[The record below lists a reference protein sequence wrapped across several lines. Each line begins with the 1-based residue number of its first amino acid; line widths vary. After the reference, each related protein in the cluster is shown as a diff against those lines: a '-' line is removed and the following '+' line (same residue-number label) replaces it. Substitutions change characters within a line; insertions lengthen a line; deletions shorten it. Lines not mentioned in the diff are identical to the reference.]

1 MLINLL
7 IGVDVLSCKDYH
19 RRYDLLP
26 SLSVSYMVKCL
37 YTQQLNIQ
45 IGTFFGCISD
55 SVQPLTVRSHRLLCV
70 QPNYSWKHNTAK
82 SCTEYSQ
89 FICSVVVIMQK
100 WMENFEIVDYDW
112 LLSWF
117 WVSHLFQILGTPNP
131 IFVLHFR
138 KTCKYVIQ
146 MIQKKL
152 QQDVWRSTKTVAWYN
167 LIRSLLD
174 IPYAL
179 TWY

>member
-1 MLINLL
+1 MLIHLL

-55 SVQPLTVRSHRLLCV
+55 SVQPYLTVRGHRLLCV
-70 QPNYSWKHNTAK
+70 QPNYSWKRNTAK

-89 FICSVVVIMQK
+89 FICSVNSIYFLQKIFDMTNGFTVSQSSDVI
-100 WMENFEIVDYDW
+100 
-112 LLSWF
+112 
-117 WVSHLFQILGTPNP
+117 
-131 IFVLHFR
+131 
-138 KTCKYVIQ
+138 
-146 MIQKKL
+146 
-152 QQDVWRSTKTVAWYN
+152 
-167 LIRSLLD
+167 SL
-174 IPYAL
+174 
-179 TWY
+179 

>member
-1 MLINLL
+1 MLIHLL

-70 QPNYSWKHNTAK
+70 EPNYSWKRNTAK

-89 FICSVVVIMQK
+89 NICSVGWNKPAGGIKVP
-100 WMENFEIVDYDW
+100 NF
-112 LLSWF
+112 
-117 WVSHLFQILGTPNP
+117 G
-131 IFVLHFR
+131 IF
-138 KTCKYVIQ
+138 
-146 MIQKKL
+146 
-152 QQDVWRSTKTVAWYN
+152 
-167 LIRSLLD
+167 
-174 IPYAL
+174 
-179 TWY
+179 